1 MVVFQP
7 FGQSPL
13 RSTTF
18 VATACTAAPR
28 TTSIH
33 PAEGLNNIA
42 AGMRKV
48 SGSDYVAFS
57 PLARVLVTRVVH
69 HSAGTG
75 GRSSF
80 NRASRL
86 TCTHPRTAGPP
97 APWPM
102 VPAMRHRARRRP
114 RLAGTGAPP
123 GGDDSD
129 GTYARTAA
137 LEVARLSSRLG
148 DGGTGGAAH
157 PTRPGTHRE
166 GESNGKAADPFAFR
180 TGRL

>member
-1 MVVFQP
+1 MQLQSGMVVFQP

-33 PAEGLNNIA
+33 PTEGLNIIA

-57 PLARVLVTRVVH
+57 PLARVLATRVVPRYRW
-69 HSAGTG
+69 A
-75 GRSSF
+75 F

-86 TCTHPRTAGPP
+86 TCTHPRTAGPVADGARHAPPRAAAAAAGKWQP
-97 APWPM
+97 A
-102 VPAMRHRARRRP
+102 R
-114 RLAGTGAPP
+114 APP
-123 GGDDSD
+123 GGDDSE
-129 GTYARTAA
+129 YVRAYR
-137 LEVARLSSRLG
+137 SS
-148 DGGTGGAAH
+148 GG
-157 PTRPGTHRE
+157 
-166 GESNGKAADPFAFR
+166 S
-180 TGRL
+180 

>member
-1 MVVFQP
+1 MGVQA
-7 FGQSPL
+7 
-13 RSTTF
+13 ST
-18 VATACTAAPR
+18 VRHVSRAP
-28 TTSIH
+28 TH
-33 PAEGLNNIA
+33 
-42 AGMRKV
+42 
-48 SGSDYVAFS
+48 
-57 PLARVLVTRVVH
+57 AR
-69 HSAGTG
+69 
-75 GRSSF
+75 
-80 NRASRL
+80 
-86 TCTHPRTAGPP
+86 P

-114 RLAGTGAPP
+114 RLATGAPP
-123 GGDDSD
+123 GGDDSE
-129 GTYARTAA
+129 YARTAA